1 MASQNTYKVVCSK
14 CGHYAYTENLP
25 HSISDWDCPL
35 CHTPKGT
42 VRIQN
47 FTKCGTCSQVFNSNE
62 SCPNCEKEPRTREYR
77 MGKIG
82 DWGKEPTVKENV
94 VDAVEKGERILKNRV
109 REELE
114 AKEKREKNIE
124 RLLIE
129 QNRLLKKL
137 VKVGNKK

>member
-1 MASQNTYKVVCSK
+1 
-14 CGHYAYTENLP
+14 
-25 HSISDWDCPL
+25 
-35 CHTPKGT
+35 
-42 VRIQN
+42 
-47 FTKCGTCSQVFNSNE
+47 
-62 SCPNCEKEPRTREYR
+62 